1 MIRQLRLEA
10 GTYAVARL
18 GPADPVPEWA
28 AAGAIT
34 SITRTPGE
42 LSIVCAAG
50 AVPAGVRAETGWR
63 ALVLEGPIPFAQT
76 GVLASLAAPLAEAR
90 IGLFVVSTYDT
101 DLVLVKEADLERA
114 VVTLRAAGHLVDTAG
129 G

>member
-1 MIRQLRLEA
+1 MTLRLRLEA

-34 SITRTPGE
+34 SVTRTPEE

-50 AVPAGVRAETGWR
+50 AVPPGARAETGWR
-63 ALVLEGPIPFAQT
+63 ALVLEGPIPFTQT
-76 GVLASLAAPLAEAR
+76 GVLASLAVPLAEAR

-101 DLVLVKEADLERA
+101 DLVLLKEADLARA
-114 VVTLRAAGHLVDTAG
+114 VHALRAAGHVVGDG